1 MSSKILIHALRWW
14 LLGLIVLLPE
24 SIGYVWHQ
32 PLAISYLNILSV
44 GFILLLALN
53 VILRNL
59 KLTKISSRSLTA
71 VIILFALMLSWGTL
85 FSSPIQSVL
94 GPWTSR
100 FLQPLIVGYGAYL
113 MLSQGKIEK
122 TNIYTALWL
131 SLSLLTLHGLAQWLG
146 IIETNNFGRLTGP
159 HDFPNSFARILIFLQ
174 LVLLP
179 DLITSSSDRK
189 IFKALI
195 WFGSV
200 LVLLGTE
207 SYAGIASLIIGS
219 IVILL
224 LLPSQFK
231 KLKSVTLLLIVVA
244 IAGGVVFRQ
253 QLPKYQATT
262 STSLQTR
269 QQFWHIAIETIKTK
283 PITGI
288 GLEGWERNYL
298 TLARTYIHEPD
309 EMIIETTSAQPH
321 NIYLDG
327 WLRGGIVGLL
337 AVLWF
342 LIWPVYYGVR
352 HRRNIDSTVLGLAG
366 LGIALVVFGLVDDPI
381 FSDDAMA
388 FLWLIYFVFLD
399 KNVQNP
405 AIVQKAHTS

>member
-1 MSSKILIHALRWW
+1 MSSKMFITALRWW
-14 LLGLIVLLPE
+14 LMGLIVLLPE
-24 SIGYVWHQ
+24 AISYVWRQ
-32 PLAISYLNILSV
+32 PLAISYLNILSA

-53 VILRNL
+53 ILLRNL
-59 KLTKISSRSLTA
+59 KLTKISSRSLNV
-71 VIILFALMLSWGTL
+71 VIILFTLMMFWGTL

-100 FLQPLIVGYGAYL
+100 FLQPLIVGYGSYL

-122 TNIYTALWL
+122 TNIFTALWL
-131 SLSLLTLHGLAQWLG
+131 SLTLLTLHGLAQWFGL
-146 IIETNNFGRLTGP
+146 IDTNNLGRLTGP

-174 LVLLP
+174 LILLP
-179 DLITSSSDRK
+179 VLITDSANNK
-189 IFKALI
+189 ILKTII
-195 WFGSV
+195 WLASV

-207 SYAGIASLIIGS
+207 SYAGIAGLIIGS
-219 IVILL
+219 IFIILL
-224 LLPSQFK
+224 LPNQYK
-231 KLKSVTLLLIVVA
+231 QLKTVSLTILILIISCGA
-244 IAGGVVFRQ
+244 LFRQ

-269 QQFWHIAIETIKTK
+269 QQFWHIAWETIKTK

-321 NIYLDG
+321 NVYLDG
-327 WLRGGIVGLL
+327 WLRGGIIGLL
-337 AVLWF
+337 AVLFF

-352 HRRNIDSTVLGLAG
+352 HRKNIDATVLGLAG
-366 LGIALVVFGLVDDPI
+366 LGVALIVFGLVDDPI

-388 FLWLIYFVFLD
+388 FLWLVYFVFLV
-399 KNVQNP
+399 KKAQNP
-405 AIVQKAHTS
+405 ALVQNTQTS